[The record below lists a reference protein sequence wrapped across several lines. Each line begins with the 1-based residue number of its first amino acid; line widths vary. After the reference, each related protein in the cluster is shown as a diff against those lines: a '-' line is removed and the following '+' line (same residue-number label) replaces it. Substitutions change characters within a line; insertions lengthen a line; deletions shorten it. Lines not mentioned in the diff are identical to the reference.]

1 MGKETIIIGSLND
14 SELKQTINSLV
25 QHVEQGTQKMKTTFD
40 STIDGMKKKLSE
52 LGNQKLDLGGGSET
66 RAKKQKAETQAV
78 NETTAAYDKM
88 ASAMQNAARPKSAR
102 ESYLAFMQGFK
113 EQGNAIAQQIKSAEE
128 ALNKAIETR
137 VADLTS
143 KLSAARQKL
152 NELNTELARQRMEA
166 ERTGNYSN
174 YNAGLT
180 RTQQAIEYQMKRI
193 AELQREIAN
202 APNTFGQQRAD
213 IEALRQKREQVLN
226 TMKEETTVQQQA
238 ATITQQRVN
247 QEQRVTDEIRRQAQ
261 AIRESEEWRTKGTYH
276 YERTFT
282 SKDGSLDSW
291 TRVLS
296 AKDSLS
302 LEEQLLAIEKKI
314 SAEMQT
320 RAAATQSN
328 VAMEQ
333 QQNQASQQQLDTQR
347 KISQEVEKQKKYV
360 APQTGIDESFRRM
373 LANSLKID
381 KTSVLSAG
389 SSINSLTAYL
399 KQLKS
404 AFDSLNSRSR
414 DTAFGKQLREEI
426 RATSREI
433 QRLRNEASR
442 PISLDSIIAVAPKT
456 IDDIIYRIQQL
467 NSYKRGL
474 NITDPKQKV
483 ELAQVDTEINKL
495 TNDLNKYMSTTQRVA
510 NANGA
515 LTRSWNYMKN
525 RLAFYFTVGAS
536 TAFVKNLIQVRSE
549 YEMNERALGIL
560 IDSAERGTEVFQ
572 ELSQMALVSP
582 YTLIELS
589 AAAKQLT
596 AYDVAARDVVDTT
609 RRLADMAAAV
619 GIPIERLTYALGQIK
634 AYGHLNSRDARMF
647 ANAGIPLVKQ
657 LSEYYTELEGRMIS
671 TADVYDRIKKKAIDY
686 NDVMNV
692 ITKMTDEGGKFFDF
706 QAKMADT
713 LKVRLANLTLAWN
726 NMLNEIGQDQQ
737 GILTAGIGGLRKLFL
752 HWRDINTMVRNVAI
766 TFGFFKGLQFIQLLI
781 NGQLAAKMG
790 WVTLVGTKMTNM
802 FISLGRS
809 LWAVASNP
817 FTWIAVAGAAFV
829 SMCMAIY
836 DADQA
841 IRKFNKSVRDG
852 AADNYKNIKEFL
864 DQYKDVRDS
873 LYTFKDV
880 DLGGG
885 KVSTEIS
892 GTQDINKDEAKK
904 AWEAVREQIELTS
917 KSSDTYIG
925 KLLQIDNVS
934 ERLRQGFNILDNI
947 SEVNAALKE
956 LDDKTIDINQD
967 WSQWWNLW
975 TGFDGLIGNLKDL
988 KGELDDVNEK
998 FGDLG
1003 KAESLAKGTN
1013 DAQRYINDYQTALE
1027 RFQADL
1033 KETTDSIIAFINGK
1047 GWGNDTDKINE
1058 TFSNITN
1065 KIILENQLN
1074 PQEAYL
1080 LQLEMENARSAAA
1093 KEALEVRI
1101 NDEKEALRAARDENA
1116 KAEVQSRLDT
1126 LNEELRMFDQNN
1138 GRGKVIWEN
1147 FTKWMSEQHISE
1159 LREKFRDMDAE
1170 EIAHLDFTK
1179 GEWYDWAQKTAAK
1192 YAKEH
1197 KLSYNDAF
1205 NYLNKWVKQANRWSI
1220 FIPLVIS
1227 TEGGK
1232 SVYDTL
1238 TELDGLVDDADSKIE
1253 RLTKQ
1258 QEKLNQKQKEGVDVG
1273 KDLAAVNSE
1282 LADAEKQKADAEAK
1296 GGIGKKAEKD
1306 AKAAA
1311 KDAEKARRKAEQDR
1325 KKQEREAARA
1335 QRQAESELQK
1345 ALKNELSLI
1354 DKIRSAYQALT
1365 KEGASHAVA
1374 LRGAT
1379 SGFSATVKS
1388 INAVFAK
1395 WGIANF
1401 DPKKFAGISNPR
1413 ELVNLLQSQLDR
1425 LMATGRA
1432 KPEEIK
1438 DLQVKIRDL
1447 RVDAQK
1453 YDLKKLTEGLNNEL
1467 GRLKEEY
1474 ELSVELDANPELG
1487 EMFTSML
1494 GIDMESMP
1502 RTFGE
1507 LFDKANDIAK
1517 EKLRE
1522 LGVSVSDF
1530 DLMNTIIKPDANGM
1544 WRGLSTEGEMVKEI
1558 KKWQDT
1564 FRDMFKKNME
1574 DTEKMLDE
1582 YVKKYGN
1589 YADKIAEIEADRLEK
1604 LKKLNE
1610 AYYTDEMRN
1619 LPEYLAKL
1627 SAIEQGAAREKGS
1640 VKLDEFKNS
1649 SLYIAMFEN
1658 LRHTSTATLE
1668 MMRDKLQKLKKELG
1682 SLSPE
1687 QLKQVVKQFESIDNE
1702 LLRRNPFK
1710 GLIKNVKDYAKAV
1723 GKEGKK
1729 AQQDFKVAQRKYDW
1743 EVETLAALKEQLAQ
1757 KRAQDPLDKVSI
1769 NYLENEVNEQEKKV
1783 AKLKEELQL
1792 AEQLN
1797 AQYNL
1802 MRQLMGSQW
1811 AAISKTIGV
1820 IADNLQSLA
1829 ELRDT
1834 LEKEFGVKLGDTM
1847 NAIVDDLAKVGS
1859 GLSQITSSAQSGNI
1873 FGVVSGVVNTVS
1885 GIGDAVASIFGDGS
1899 ARTKRINR
1907 EIEKSVETVRKLN
1920 LAYKDLERAA
1930 EKALGTAETQARR
1943 ASIANKELEL
1953 AEMER
1958 QMALE
1963 KSKRSKDRDDDAI
1976 KEYEEKI
1983 QDLRYEI
1990 QDLKE
1995 DLISNLIGSDIKSAA
2010 EEFVDTWVE
2019 AWRAGETTLDAIS
2032 KKMDEMIYNLI
2043 KKAATSAIVE
2053 RIIRPLYAAIDEYT
2067 NAASEGGESLTTNEL
2082 RALAVL
2088 SKNLGV
2094 EVDEALGAFYGNL
2107 ENLGVITKDI
2117 NDGSNNLS
2125 ALQQGIQAI
2134 TEDTAGALEGYMNGV
2149 SQQVYLQSDL
2159 LTQIR
2164 DAVVLF
2170 NTDVQLATM
2179 SQILLQLQSSYT
2191 VQMSIQGILEGWSS
2205 PNGMSIRAEII

>member
-52 LGNQKLDLGGGSET
+52 LGNQKLDLGGGGSET

-247 QEQRVTDEIRRQAQ
+247 QEQKVSDEIKKQADEIRKQQQFQQVDKMGYR
-261 AIRESEEWRTKGTYH
+261 RGMLN
-276 YERTFT
+276 YEGRSVPVFEN
-282 SKDGSLDSW
+282 
-291 TRVLS
+291 
-296 AKDSLS
+296 LS
-302 LEEQLLAIEKKI
+302 LGLKLEDSILEAQQKI
-314 SAEMQT
+314 NAERQ
-320 RAAATQSN
+320 RGVQIA
-328 VAMEQ
+328 Q
-333 QQNQASQQQLDTQR
+333 QQNEQDKRAAELLGWIETQQKKRYSAPITSVEQLSPIRGALQSITGMQEKWVDDINKSKASYSELSQYLKELKGQFNAIGQGQHTQAAKVLANEIQQVEREMQKLQSRMNRPVDLKSVMGLDT
-347 KISQEVEKQKKYV
+347 
-360 APQTGIDESFRRM
+360 
-373 LANSLKID
+373 
-381 KTSVLSAG
+381 
-389 SSINSLTAYL
+389 
-399 KQLKS
+399 
-404 AFDSLNSRSR
+404 
-414 DTAFGKQLREEI
+414 
-426 RATSREI
+426 
-433 QRLRNEASR
+433 
-442 PISLDSIIAVAPKT
+442 KT
-456 IDDIIYRIQQL
+456 IDDIAYKIRQL

-474 NITDPKQKV
+474 NLTDPKQKA
-483 ELAQVDTEINKL
+483 ELSQVDAEINKL
-495 TNDLNKYMSTTQRVA
+495 TNDLNKYMSTTQRVI
-510 NANGA
+510 NSNNA

-536 TAFVKNLIQVRSE
+536 TAFVKNLIQIRSE

-560 IDSAERGTEVFQ
+560 IDSAERGTQIFN

-589 AAAKQLT
+589 TAAKQLT

-671 TADVYDRIKKKAIDY
+671 TADIYDRIKKKAIGY

-781 NGQLAAKMG
+781 NGQLATKMG
-790 WVTLVGTKMTNM
+790 WVTLIGTKMTNM

-809 LWAVASNP
+809 LWALASNP

-841 IRKFNKSVRDG
+841 IRKFNKSIRDG

-904 AWEAVREQIELTS
+904 AWESVREQIELTS

-947 SEVNAALKE
+947 SEVNAVLKE
-956 LDDKTIDINQD
+956 LDDKAIDINQD

-975 TGFDGLIGNLKDL
+975 AGADGLVDNIKDFKETQDKIDEHWGGIEKL
-988 KGELDDVNEK
+988 GEAAKRGLGGAKDALYEWREDLSKVRDDIKV
-998 FGDLG
+998 
-1003 KAESLAKGTN
+1003 
-1013 DAQRYINDYQTALE
+1013 
-1027 RFQADL
+1027 
-1033 KETTDSIIAFINGK
+1033 TTDSVLELISRLGLSGDA
-1047 GWGNDTDKINE
+1047 DKINE
-1058 TFSNITN
+1058 IFSQVSN

-1080 LQLEMENARSAAA
+1080 LQLEMENARAKAS
-1093 KEALEVRI
+1093 KEALVIRI
-1101 NDEKEALRAARDENA
+1101 NDEKAALQVARDENA
-1116 KAEVQSRLDT
+1116 KADIQARLDS
-1126 LNEELRMFDQNN
+1126 LNEELRMFDQSN

-1159 LREKFRDMDAE
+1159 LREKFRGMDAE

-1205 NYLNKWVKQANRWSI
+1205 NYLNKWVQQANRWSI

-1258 QEKLNQKQKEGVDVG
+1258 QERLNRKQKEGVDVG

-1306 AKAAA
+1306 AKQAE
-1311 KDAEKARRKAEQDR
+1311 KDAERARKKAEQDR

-1379 SGFSATVKS
+1379 SGFSETVKS

-1530 DLMNTIIKPDANGM
+1530 DLMNTIIEPDANGM

-1574 DTEKMLDE
+1574 DTEKMLDD

-1769 NYLENEVNEQEKKV
+1769 GYLENEVNEQEKKV

-1834 LEKEFGVKLGDTM
+1834 LEKEFNVKLGDTM

-2053 RIIRPLYAAIDEYT
+2053 KIIRPLYAAIDEYT